1 MHNETFEIVKE
12 LIIKKARVKPEKVNL
27 QAKLY
32 KDIEFDSMEDVEFI
46 IEIEEKFGIQIPD
59 EEAQKMVFVED
70 LVNAIDKK
78 VAEKLVNRALNN
90 IGYKEVN
97 RKFYGSRNL

>member
-1 MHNETFEIVKE
+1 MRDETFEIVKE
-12 LIIKKARVKPEKVNL
+12 LIIKKARVTPEKVKL
-27 QAKLY
+27 HAKLY

-59 EEAQKMVFVED
+59 EEAQKIEFVED

-78 VAEKLVNRALNN
+78 VAEKLVNIA
-90 IGYKEVN
+90 
-97 RKFYGSRNL
+97 